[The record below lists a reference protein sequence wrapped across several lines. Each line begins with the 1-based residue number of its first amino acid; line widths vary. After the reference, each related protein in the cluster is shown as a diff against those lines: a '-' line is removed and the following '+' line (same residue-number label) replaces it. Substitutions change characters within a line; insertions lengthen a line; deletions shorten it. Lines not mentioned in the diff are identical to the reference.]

1 MKDGFLTILLLSIS
15 NMFMTIA
22 WYGQLKLREFS
33 WFESLPI
40 FVVILMSWGVAFFEY
55 CMQVPANRIGFRAN
69 GGPFSLMQLKVIQ
82 EVITLVIF
90 ILFSMIVFKITI
102 RWNHLVAMVLL
113 IAAVYF
119 VFKE

>member
-1 MKDGFLTILLLSIS
+1 MTNGFLTILLLSIS
-15 NMFMTIA
+15 NVFMTIA

-33 WFESLPI
+33 WFESLPV

-55 CMQVPANRIGFRAN
+55 CVQVPANRIGFREN
-69 GGPFSLMQLKVIQ
+69 GGPFSLIQLKVIQ

-90 ILFSMIVFKITI
+90 IIFSMVVFRITI
-102 RWNHLVAMVLL
+102 RWNHIVAMLLL

>member
-1 MKDGFLTILLLSIS
+1 MTNGFLTILLLSIS
-15 NMFMTIA
+15 NVFMTIA

-55 CMQVPANRIGFRAN
+55 CVQVPANRIGFREN
-69 GGPFSLMQLKVIQ
+69 GGPFSLIQLKVIQ
-82 EVITLVIF
+82 EVITLVVF

-102 RWNHLVAMVLL
+102 RWNHLVAMALL